1 MPLFQASMEFV
12 ATLACAI
19 FAGAALYINLVEHP
33 ARMVCGTE
41 IAIRQWAPSY
51 KRATWMQAPLAIVG
65 FLGAVL
71 AWLAGS
77 SRWWLFGGMLLG
89 LVVLFTFVIIL
100 PTNKRLLSPDL
111 DQRAEETRQLLE
123 KWSQLH
129 GVRSVLSTLALLI
142 FLLH

>member
-1 MPLFQASMEFV
+1 MEFV

-41 IAIRQWAPSY
+41 IAIRQWTPSY

-65 FLGAVL
+65 FLSAIL

-77 SRWWLFGGMLLG
+77 SLWWLLGGILLG
-89 LVVLFTFVIIL
+89 LVIPFTFVIIL

-111 DQRAEETRQLLE
+111 DQHSEETRQLLE
-123 KWSQLH
+123 KWSHLH

>member
-41 IAIRQWAPSY
+41 LAIRQWAPSY

-65 FLGAVL
+65 FLCRPCL
-71 AWLAGS
+71 ARRVKPMVAI
-77 SRWWLFGGMLLG
+77 RWNVARSGRSIHLRDNSA
-89 LVVLFTFVIIL
+89 
-100 PTNKRLLSPDL
+100 NK
-111 DQRAEETRQLLE
+111 
-123 KWSQLH
+123 
-129 GVRSVLSTLALLI
+129 
-142 FLLH
+142 